1 MASLVTSFPVCYMGC
16 MSGFMAAW
24 VEFGRL
30 APRHVWKDKPLGDDA
45 EAIKTYND
53 QYVPQVVARHNMTT
67 A

>member
-1 MASLVTSFPVCYMGC
+1 
-16 MSGFMAAW
+16 MAAW

-30 APRHVWKDKPLGDDA
+30 APRHVWKDKTLGDDA